1 MNIHFAQAPIFCGTT
16 LIIEKNP
23 IDISAPI
30 SNDLTT
36 SFKSNKNGTYI
47 QQTNSLISRIQ

>member
-1 MNIHFAQAPIFCGTT
+1 MNRQFAQTPIFCGSTV
-16 LIIEKNP
+16 IIEINP
-23 IDISAPI
+23 IGISAPI

-47 QQTNSLISRIQ
+47 QQTNSLLS